1 MTELRLADLGEG
13 LRDARI
19 VEWLVRPGDRV
30 NADQPV
36 VLVETEKAAV
46 EIPAPAAGV
55 VGECFGAPGEVVPVG
70 TVLMRFAGA
79 DAPEPA
85 AAPRVRAAPSTRRQ
99 AAQLGI
105 DLASLAQA
113 GGDRIRRTDID
124 RAAADNGAGASDTVR
139 VPLRGLRRA
148 TALAVTQAWRTIP
161 HIAEFREVDA
171 SALVV
176 ARARLRAQW
185 GEDGPALTY
194 LPFFVLAV
202 AAALGRHPT
211 FNASIDMEREEI
223 VRRRHCHIGIAT
235 ATDDGIVVPV
245 LRDADRLDLRDAAT
259 ALARLTADVRAHRPL
274 PPGGDVST
282 TITNFGSY
290 GTWLGT
296 PIVRLG
302 EAAIVGFGRIRDAV
316 VAVDGA
322 PAVRPVLPIA
332 VAADHRLNDGEALG
346 RFAATIAE
354 LCANP
359 WT

>member
-1 MTELRLADLGEG
+1 MNELRLADLGEG

-19 VEWLVRPGDRV
+19 VAWLVRPGDRV
-30 NADQPV
+30 AADQPV

-70 TVLMRFAGA
+70 TVLLRFAG
-79 DAPEPA
+79 ET
-85 AAPRVRAAPSTRRQ
+85 PRVRAAPSTRRQ
-99 AAQLGI
+99 AARLGI

-113 GGDRIRRTDID
+113 GGDRVRRADLE
-124 RAAADNGAGASDTVR
+124 RAAAGNGDGDVERA
-139 VPLRGLRRA
+139 PLRGLRRA
-148 TALAVTQAWRTIP
+148 TALAVARAWREIP

-171 SALVV
+171 SALVA
-176 ARARLRAQW
+176 ARAALRAQW
-185 GEDGPALTY
+185 GAGGPALTY

-202 AAALGRHPT
+202 AAALRAHPS

-235 ATDDGIVVPV
+235 ATGDGIVVPV
-245 LRDADRLDLRDAAT
+245 LRDADRIGLRDAAT
-259 ALARLTADVRAHRPL
+259 ALARMTADARAQRPL

-346 RFAATIAE
+346 YFAATIAE
-354 LCANP
+354 ACAGP

>member
-36 VLVETEKAAV
+36 VLVETEKASV
-46 EIPAPAAGV
+46 EIPAPTAGV

-70 TVLMRFAGA
+70 SVLMRFAG
-79 DAPEPA
+79 E
-85 AAPRVRAAPSTRRQ
+85 APRVRAAPSTRRQ
-99 AAQLGI
+99 AARLGI
-105 DLASLAQA
+105 DLASLAPA
-113 GGDRIRRTDID
+113 GGERVRLADVE
-124 RAAADNGAGASDTVR
+124 RASAGNGTGESDAVR

-171 SALVV
+171 TALVS
-176 ARARLRAQW
+176 ARTRLRAEW

-202 AAALGRHPT
+202 AAALGRHPA

-235 ATDDGIVVPV
+235 ATPDGILVPV
-245 LRDADRLDLRDAAT
+245 LRDADRLGVRDAAA
-259 ALARLTADVRAHRPL
+259 ALAQLTAGVRAQRPL

-332 VAADHRLNDGEALG
+332 VAADHRLNDGAALG
-346 RFAATIAE
+346 GFAATIAE
-354 LCANP
+354 ACAGP

>member
-36 VLVETEKAAV
+36 VLVETEKASV
-46 EIPAPAAGV
+46 EIPAPTAGV

-70 TVLMRFAGA
+70 SVLMRFAG
-79 DAPEPA
+79 E
-85 AAPRVRAAPSTRRQ
+85 APRVRAAPSTRRQ
-99 AAQLGI
+99 AARLGI
-105 DLASLAQA
+105 DLASLAPA
-113 GGDRIRRTDID
+113 GGERVRLADVE
-124 RAAADNGAGASDTVR
+124 RATAGETVR

-148 TALAVTQAWRTIP
+148 TALAVTQAWHTIP

-171 SALVV
+171 SALVA
-176 ARARLRAQW
+176 ARTRLRAEW
-185 GEDGPALTY
+185 GADGPVLTY

-223 VRRRHCHIGIAT
+223 VRRRHRHIGIAT
-235 ATDDGIVVPV
+235 ATADGIVVPV
-245 LRDADRLDLRDAAT
+245 LRDADRLGVRDAAA
-259 ALARLTADVRAHRPL
+259 ALAQLNAGVRAQRPL

-316 VAVDGA
+316 VAVDGN

-332 VAADHRLNDGEALG
+332 VAADHRLNDGAALG
-346 RFAATIAE
+346 GFAASIAE
-354 LCANP
+354 ACAGP

>member
-13 LRDARI
+13 LREARI
-19 VEWLVRPGDRV
+19 VEWLVRPGDRIA
-30 NADQPV
+30 ADQPV

-46 EIPAPAAGV
+46 EIPAPAAGI
-55 VGECFGAPGEVVPVG
+55 VGECFGAPGEIVPVG
-70 TVLMRFAGA
+70 SVLLRFDG
-79 DAPEPA
+79 E
-85 AAPRVRAAPSTRRQ
+85 APRVRAAPSTRRQ
-99 AAQLGI
+99 AARLGI
-105 DLASLAQA
+105 DLAGLAQA
-113 GGDRIRRTDID
+113 GGERVRLADVE
-124 RAAADNGAGASDTVR
+124 RATAGNGAGEGETVR
-139 VPLRGLRRA
+139 IPLRGLRRA
-148 TALAVTQAWRTIP
+148 TALAVTQAWREIP

-171 SALVV
+171 SALVA
-176 ARARLRAQW
+176 ARASLRAQW
-185 GEDGPALTY
+185 GDDGPALTY

-202 AAALGRHPT
+202 AAALVRHPT

-223 VRRRHCHIGIAT
+223 VRRRSCHIGIAT
-235 ATDDGIVVPV
+235 ATGDGIVVPV
-245 LRDADRLDLRDAAT
+245 LRDADRLDLRGAAE
-259 ALARLTADVRAHRPL
+259 ALARMTAGVRAHRPP

-346 RFAATIAE
+346 RFATAIAE
-354 LCANP
+354 ASAGP